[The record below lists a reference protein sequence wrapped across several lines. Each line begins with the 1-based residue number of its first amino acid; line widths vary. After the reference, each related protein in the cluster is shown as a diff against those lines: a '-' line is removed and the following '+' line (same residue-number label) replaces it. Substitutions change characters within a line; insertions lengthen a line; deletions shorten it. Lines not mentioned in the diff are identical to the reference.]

1 IASNR
6 VSVTRKLRNTQK
18 TTIMDLR
25 FHEGGG
31 SSVWQKCSRHRFV
44 CGGGVCPYC
53 LHERLSS
60 LCPDCASDL
69 PCSCTPRASVDVDVP
84 FADVGSVGRVS
95 SLIECEPAFRR
106 STSMSVPFLR
116 STKPEPVEKT
126 GSNLGPGRGRSLW
139 RLFRGESRS
148 KTGTM
153 MMRKSRSVAVSDAGE
168 LLSSSPAPVTSKGNG
183 WYFPSPIKVFRQS
196 RILFQQRSPLY
207 REGRK
212 KKKPWQKPRLSETE
226 TNPRQRDPDRNPR
239 RTQTGSE
246 TLLLCGL
253 NPSETFHALYTCYE
267 KCKLGSSSSSSFD
280 LLIQHYVRSR
290 RGLDGVLVFRSMTK
304 VGLLPEVRTLSA
316 LLHAQDVAECLDKS
330 QKNLLTIWTI
340 KAIVANDLFT
350 DDNFMC
356 NKDCASVLQREL
368 LESNVPDTT

>member
-1 IASNR
+1 
-6 VSVTRKLRNTQK
+6 
-18 TTIMDLR
+18 MDLR

-207 REGRK
+207 RG
-212 KKKPWQKPRLSETE
+212 
-226 TNPRQRDPDRNPR
+226 
-239 RTQTGSE
+239 
-246 TLLLCGL
+246 
-253 NPSETFHALYTCYE
+253 
-267 KCKLGSSSSSSFD
+267 
-280 LLIQHYVRSR
+280 
-290 RGLDGVLVFRSMTK
+290 
-304 VGLLPEVRTLSA
+304 
-316 LLHAQDVAECLDKS
+316 
-330 QKNLLTIWTI
+330 
-340 KAIVANDLFT
+340 
-350 DDNFMC
+350 
-356 NKDCASVLQREL
+356 
-368 LESNVPDTT
+368 

>member
-1 IASNR
+1 
-6 VSVTRKLRNTQK
+6 
-18 TTIMDLR
+18 MDLR

-31 SSVWQKCSRHRFV
+31 SSVWQKCSRHRFI

-60 LCPDCASDL
+60 LCPDCARDL
-69 PCSCTPRASVDVDVP
+69 PCSCTPRASVSSAGVDIP

-126 GSNLGPGRGRSLW
+126 GLDLKPGRGRSLW

-148 KTGTM
+148 KTATM

-207 REGRK
+207 RG
-212 KKKPWQKPRLSETE
+212 
-226 TNPRQRDPDRNPR
+226 
-239 RTQTGSE
+239 
-246 TLLLCGL
+246 
-253 NPSETFHALYTCYE
+253 
-267 KCKLGSSSSSSFD
+267 
-280 LLIQHYVRSR
+280 
-290 RGLDGVLVFRSMTK
+290 
-304 VGLLPEVRTLSA
+304 
-316 LLHAQDVAECLDKS
+316 
-330 QKNLLTIWTI
+330 
-340 KAIVANDLFT
+340 
-350 DDNFMC
+350 
-356 NKDCASVLQREL
+356 
-368 LESNVPDTT
+368 

>member
-1 IASNR
+1 
-6 VSVTRKLRNTQK
+6 
-18 TTIMDLR
+18 MDLR

-168 LLSSSPAPVTSKGNG
+168 LLSSPAPVTSKGNG

-207 REGRK
+207 RG
-212 KKKPWQKPRLSETE
+212 
-226 TNPRQRDPDRNPR
+226 
-239 RTQTGSE
+239 
-246 TLLLCGL
+246 
-253 NPSETFHALYTCYE
+253 
-267 KCKLGSSSSSSFD
+267 
-280 LLIQHYVRSR
+280 
-290 RGLDGVLVFRSMTK
+290 
-304 VGLLPEVRTLSA
+304 
-316 LLHAQDVAECLDKS
+316 
-330 QKNLLTIWTI
+330 
-340 KAIVANDLFT
+340 
-350 DDNFMC
+350 
-356 NKDCASVLQREL
+356 
-368 LESNVPDTT
+368 